1 MKLPTNTV
9 SPPRIGLWSL
19 PPWRYRNPVLTWSIH
34 SSLNELKSSSSRPP
48 SGIACGGLFIVLKAC
63 IYTWVILNLNLRAI
77 SWARCLLIDGR
88 VSPSFSPCW
97 ITSFFSFCESL
108 REPYCVYSWHPNPQV
123 CLPHVPFLVRSPSFS
138 SYLHPPSSSCCCS
151 VSDHPSTAMDTMF
164 VHRLFIWYRYL
175 FPLPNTDYLIFCT
188 FLHFLFWTKQTH
200 LLFPS
205 QS

>member
-1 MKLPTNTV
+1 M
-9 SPPRIGLWSL
+9 
-19 PPWRYRNPVLTWSIH
+19 
-34 SSLNELKSSSSRPP
+34 
-48 SGIACGGLFIVLKAC
+48 LKAC

-88 VSPSFSPCW
+88 GSPSFSPCW

-123 CLPHVPFLVRSPSFS
+123 CLPHGPFLVRSPSFS

-200 LLFPS
+200 LLFRRKVSASRIVSSTSALLPELFQKLFRLTS
-205 QS
+205 SKKLFCAKVK

>member
-1 MKLPTNTV
+1 MEYQLFIQVYFVIYIYGFHKPVNSISV
-9 SPPRIGLWSL
+9 
-19 PPWRYRNPVLTWSIH
+19 PVLSHLRSWH
-34 SSLNELKSSSSRPP
+34 LSLENMY
-48 SGIACGGLFIVLKAC
+48 
-63 IYTWVILNLNLRAI
+63 YTWVILNLNLHAI
-77 SWARCLLIDGR
+77 SWARWLLIDGR
-88 VSPSFSPCW
+88 VSPSISPCW

-108 REPYCVYSWHPNPQV
+108 RESYCVYSRHPNPQM
-123 CLPHVPFLVRSPSFS
+123 CLPSVPFLVCSPSFS

-151 VSDHPSTAMDTMF
+151 VSDHPSTAMDTKF

-188 FLHFLFWTKQTH
+188 FLHFWFWTEQTH